1 MADRRS
7 LLDRHA
13 PDRAGD
19 GEIRAAIDLGTNS
32 FHLVVARV
40 EPDGHFDVL
49 DREKEVVR
57 LGSGAGVMRN
67 LTPAAIER
75 GIETLG
81 RFRRIADGFG
91 ATIDAVATSALREAL
106 NRDEFLQRARD
117 EVGIDVDIVSGVEEA
132 RLIHLG
138 VLHFVPLLDTRILV
152 IDIGGGSTELV
163 VGEHTDVLLARS
175 LKVGAIRLTDRFFP
189 GGDIHAKAVGECRT
203 YVRSFLAPAVADVRG
218 LAPFTAVGSS
228 GTILNLARI
237 VAAQNSDASSVT
249 SGATFTADGLRKAV
263 ATILERKHAADRAGI
278 AGLDDDRRD
287 IIVGGA
293 ILLAEIVDLL
303 SIERIVVSEAAL
315 REGILVDRVAAR
327 NGAEVLHRLSDIRRR
342 SVMRMAE
349 TFHEN
354 LDHIGRATD
363 LSLQLFDGLLSVHRL
378 TAADRDL
385 LEAAGLLH
393 NVGLFVSHAAHHRHS
408 YYVIRNT
415 DQLVGFTDR
424 EVELIAQIAR
434 FHRKS
439 EPKPRH
445 PEFESLSQA
454 DQRRVRLLAGML
466 RLGIALDRTRQG
478 AVDTLTVRH
487 RSDARQAIDIDVHA
501 APGTDVSLER
511 YTAEQRITL
520 LEAALDLPVS
530 LHFAAA
536 ASKSAETADSLP

>member
-1 MADRRS
+1 M
-7 LLDRHA
+7 
-13 PDRAGD
+13 
-19 GEIRAAIDLGTNS
+19 
-32 FHLVVARV
+32 
-40 EPDGHFDVL
+40 
-49 DREKEVVR
+49 
-57 LGSGAGVMRN
+57 
-67 LTPAAIER
+67 
-75 GIETLG
+75 
-81 RFRRIADGFG
+81 
-91 ATIDAVATSALREAL
+91 
-106 NRDEFLQRARD
+106 
-117 EVGIDVDIVSGVEEA
+117 
-132 RLIHLG
+132 
-138 VLHFVPLLDTRILV
+138 

-189 GGDIHAKAVGECRT
+189 GGEIHAKAVGECRT

-237 VAAQNSDASSVT
+237 VAAQDSDASSVT

-278 AGLDDDRRD
+278 AGLDDERRD

-327 NGAEVLHRLSDIRRR
+327 NGAEVIHRLSDIRRR

-363 LSLQLFDGLLSVHRL
+363 LSLQLFDGLLSVHRSDRGRPRPARSRRRAAQRGSL
-378 TAADRDL
+378 RLACRPPPPLVLRDPQHRSAGGLHRPRGGADRPDRTLPPQERAEAQAPGVRVAVAGRSAAGAAAGRDVAGGDRARPHSAGRGRHADRPAADRTATGD
-385 LEAAGLLH
+385 
-393 NVGLFVSHAAHHRHS
+393 
-408 YYVIRNT
+408 
-415 DQLVGFTDR
+415 
-424 EVELIAQIAR
+424 
-434 FHRKS
+434 
-439 EPKPRH
+439 
-445 PEFESLSQA
+445 
-454 DQRRVRLLAGML
+454 
-466 RLGIALDRTRQG
+466 
-478 AVDTLTVRH
+478 RH
-487 RSDARQAIDIDVHA
+487 RRARCAPDA
-501 APGTDVSLER
+501 DVSLER

-536 ASKSAETADSLP
+536 PSLSAETADSLP